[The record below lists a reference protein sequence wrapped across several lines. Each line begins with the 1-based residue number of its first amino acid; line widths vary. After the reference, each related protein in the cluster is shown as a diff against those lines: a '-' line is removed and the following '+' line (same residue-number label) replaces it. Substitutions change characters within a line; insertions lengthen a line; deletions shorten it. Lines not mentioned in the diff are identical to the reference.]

1 LLEVACHSV
10 GVSLARLIDEHLPI
24 PGCRICG
31 RAPGD
36 CQHARSTAVHKRCAI
51 YYPQLPACFCRPRNP

>member
-10 GVSLARLIDEHLPI
+10 GVSLARLIDEHGPI

-31 RAPGD
+31 RAP
-36 CQHARSTAVHKRCAI
+36 RR
-51 YYPQLPACFCRPRNP
+51 LPACAVNSGS